1 MRLPERR
8 SAVVSKEVRGMP
20 RHPNLVILAIVAI
33 LLLFAVLLSLSSEP
47 AHAASTSGNP
57 CTNEGQSVAPDPE
70 GDVANPELDIRDI
83 SIAEPFAG
91 PHAGKFMLTL
101 WMKQLGSPSPASSGL
116 WIVSW
121 KGSGGQTTTRL
132 TFSNCSGQLAYG
144 YQYTTPD
151 GSGDQSGTP
160 DDGAI
165 FPDGRI
171 RFIVSRD
178 KFGDPPAGA
187 ELTDIT
193 ALTEPLGAVP
203 PAGCIPAIG
212 GQDLSNQPG
221 TYAMGT
227 CVLAAPPTTHPASLQ
242 LGPALPNPA
251 RAGVHWT
258 LVVPAA
264 FVGKQASV
272 GVLDASGRRVRTLF
286 VGPLASREMR
296 LDWDL
301 RSTSRTRVAPGTY
314 WISARVGD
322 DVGSERV
329 QVLR

>member
-1 MRLPERR
+1 
-8 SAVVSKEVRGMP
+8 MP

-33 LLLFAVLLSLSSEP
+33 LLVFAVFLSLFGGP

-57 CTNEGQSVAPDPE
+57 CTNEGQSVAPDPG

-91 PHAGKFMLTL
+91 PYAGKFMVTL
-101 WMKQLGSPSPASSGL
+101 WMQQLGSPVPASSAL

-121 KGSGGQTTTRL
+121 KGSGGQTTTQL
-132 TFSNCSGQLAYG
+132 TFSNCSGQLR
-144 YQYTTPD
+144 YQYTYTTPD

-160 DDGAI
+160 DDGAT
-165 FPDGRI
+165 FADGRI
-171 RFIVSRD
+171 RLILSRD

-193 ALTEPLGAVP
+193 ALTEPLAAVP
-203 PAGCIPAIG
+203 PAGCIPALG

-227 CVLAAPPTTHPASLQ
+227 CVLASPPIAHPASLQ

-251 RAGVHWT
+251 RAGVRWT
-258 LVVPAA
+258 LAAPAA
-264 FVGKQASV
+264 FAGRPASV
-272 GVLDASGRRVRTLF
+272 HVLDASGRRVRTLF
-286 VGPLASREMR
+286 VGPLAAPEMR
-296 LDWDL
+296 LEWDL
-301 RSTSRTRVAPGTY
+301 RSTSGTRVAPGTY
-314 WISARVGD
+314 WISARVGY
-322 DVGSERV
+322 DVRSERV
-329 QVLR
+329 QVLH